1 MLKSYKNK
9 GVIIAFAIIL
19 GWVGLLF
26 YLLVYYP
33 INYYSPFTYLL
44 FLLQTHLYTGLF
56 ITAHDSMHG
65 IVSKNRYINEWIGR
79 ICTTLFAFNFYSN
92 LYKKHHLHHRFV
104 ATEKDPDYHTGGFWA
119 WYLKFALEYVNFWQI
134 LMMAIT
140 YNLLKLYLPTENL
153 IVYWMLP
160 SIVSTFQLFYF
171 GTYLPHKGE
180 HEKENIHKARSQKKN
195 HFWAFMTC
203 YFFGYH
209 YEHHAS
215 PATPWWLLYT
225 KK

>member
-1 MLKSYKNK
+1 
-9 GVIIAFAIIL
+9 
-19 GWVGLLF
+19 
-26 YLLVYYP
+26 
-33 INYYSPFTYLL
+33 
-44 FLLQTHLYTGLF
+44 
-56 ITAHDSMHG
+56 MHG
-65 IVSKNRYINEWIGR
+65 IVSKNRHINEWIGR

-104 ATEKDPDYHTGGFWA
+104 ATEKDPDYYKGNFWR

-160 SIVSTFQLFYF
+160 SVVSTFQLFYF

-180 HEKENIHKARSQKKN
+180 HALENIHKARSQSKN
-195 HFWAFMTC
+195 HLWAFVSC

-215 PATPWWLLYT
+215 PATPWWLLYRQ
-225 KK
+225 KEERSNF